1 MATKLIKSGYL
12 SDHGDILK
20 EVEAWTWNRNNN
32 VFNVFPWTKNGLEYH
47 T

>member
-20 EVEAWTWNRNNN
+20 EVEAWTW
-32 VFNVFPWTKNGLEYH
+32 KNGLEYH